1 MDPVC
6 LKCSANLAGV
16 RDNSE
21 IHIMKVYSTMPLH
34 IMYNLLVHLKVIR
47 V

>member
-1 MDPVC
+1 MDPVR

-21 IHIMKVYSTMPLH
+21 THIRVYRTMPLH
-34 IMYNLLVHLKVIR
+34 IMYNLLVYLKVSR